1 MIKNIIRRKIYFMPK
16 SFQGK
21 YIFYYFLLS
30 VLCVAVFTIIFGLV
44 SAGSTSIVYDNYNL
58 KVGATPVILI
68 RHILVSNWVFIL
80 VGGIII
86 GIVTMFLM
94 HRIAGP
100 FYRFNM
106 ILKKMIN
113 GDFTGTIVL
122 RKHDEGKAIADK
134 FNELNRFLA
143 ENMNNIKLLSK
154 SIEDNMKMLEDK
166 YSQDETLKKVS
177 DCNSRISG
185 IVCSFKT
192 D

>member
-1 MIKNIIRRKIYFMPK
+1 MIKNIIRRRIYFMPK

-113 GDFTGTIVL
+113 GDFTGMIVL

-154 SIEDNMKMLEDK
+154 SIEDSMKMLEDK
-166 YSQDETLKKVS
+166 YRQDETLKKVS
-177 DCNSRISG
+177 DDNSRISG
-185 IVCSFKT
+185 IVCRFKT

>member
-1 MIKNIIRRKIYFMPK
+1 MIKNIIRRRIYFMPK

-113 GDFTGTIVL
+113 GDFTGMIVL

-154 SIEDNMKMLEDK
+154 NIEDSMKMLEDK
-166 YSQDETLKKVS
+166 YRQDETLKKVS
-177 DCNSRISG
+177 DDNSKISG
-185 IVCSFKT
+185 IVCRFKT